1 MADKNYF
8 EFLDI
13 PDGSGGS
20 DRWHAKD
27 AEARESL
34 AGIPSTYATKDELN
48 AAVVGATAAELFTF
62 EVDIATMQLHVYS
75 TASYANAFKIE
86 DGTLKI
92 DLSAMPTT

>member
-1 MADKNYF
+1 MANEQQYVSV
-8 EFLDI
+8 I
-13 PDGSGGS
+13 NDGTQ
-20 DRWHAKD
+20 DLAIKD

>member
-1 MADKNYF
+1 MADKKYF

-27 AEARESL
+27 AEA
-34 AGIPSTYATKDELN
+34 ATRDELN

-62 EVDIATMQLHVYS
+62 EVDTATMELKCYS
-75 TASYANAFKIE
+75 TVAYADTFFIE
-86 DGTLKI
+86 DGMLKI
-92 DLSAMPTT
+92 DLSAMPTS